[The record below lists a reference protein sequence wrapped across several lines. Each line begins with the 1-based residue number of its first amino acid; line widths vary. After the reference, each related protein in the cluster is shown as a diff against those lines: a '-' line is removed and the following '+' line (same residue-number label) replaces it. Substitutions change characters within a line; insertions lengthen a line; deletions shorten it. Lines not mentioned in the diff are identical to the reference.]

1 MLNEDYIKKK
11 LEENCKTDLDK
22 IIGGE
27 YLGLSRNVRQIN
39 SLFSR
44 ICKTYE
50 NDKYK
55 LMEIIEMVSE
65 YLIIT
70 RGKNTPSIKNA
81 LDLIFVDFKSYKDLS
96 VSIISEQIIL
106 RTDQLNEESIR
117 NAEII
122 ANFGA
127 NLLSKSKLIMAF
139 DYSSSVMNVL
149 SKLADNNNYA
159 TIIVPES
166 RILNGGFPI
175 AEEAIKMGHKVEFIF
190 DMAFCLKLKDTDAI
204 LIGAESFDINGD
216 CWNTIGS
223 YPISLLAF
231 NYKVPVY
238 VPTEFIKFNYKSL
251 TNMKKEIISDSFKD
265 SFNLP
270 REVSDSKNISF
281 YCEELEKIPAKYLKS
296 YITPLGNISPEQMEI
311 ETRKYF
317 KIS

>member
-1 MLNEDYIKKK
+1 MLKEDYIKKK
-11 LEENCKTDLDK
+11 LEKNCKADLDK
-22 IIGGE
+22 IISGE

-39 SLFSR
+39 SLFSK

-50 NDKYK
+50 KDQIK
-55 LMEIIEMVSE
+55 LIEIIEIVSE

-81 LDLIFVDFKSYKDLS
+81 LDLIFVDFKTYKDLS
-96 VSIISEQIIL
+96 ASIISEHIIL
-106 RTDQLNEESIR
+106 RTDFLNEESIK
-117 NAEII
+117 NAELI
-122 ANFGA
+122 ANHGA

-190 DMAFCLKLKDTDAI
+190 DMAFCNKLKDTDAI

-223 YPISLLAF
+223 FPISFVAY

-251 TNMKKEIISDSFKD
+251 TNMKKELISESFKD

-270 REVSDSKNISF
+270 KVVLDSKYISF
-281 YCEELEKIPAKYLKS
+281 NCEDLEKIPANYLKY
-296 YITPLGNISPEQMEI
+296 YITPLGNILPERMEI

-317 KIS
+317 KIF

>member
-1 MLNEDYIKKK
+1 MYNEVHIKKK
-11 LEENCKTDLDK
+11 LEENCKADLDK
-22 IIGGE
+22 IISGE

-44 ICKTYE
+44 ICKIYE

-55 LMEIIEMVSE
+55 LLEIIEMVSE
-65 YLIIT
+65 YLIFT

-81 LDLIFVDFKSYKDLS
+81 LDLIFVDSTSYKDLS
-96 VSIISEQIIL
+96 GSEISGIIIS

-122 ANFGA
+122 ANYGA
-127 NLLSKSKLIMAF
+127 KLLSKSKLIMAF

-149 SKLADNNNYA
+149 SKLVDYNNYA

-166 RILNGGFPI
+166 RILNGGCPI

-190 DMAFCLKLKDTDAI
+190 DMAFCLKLKEIDAI

-223 YPISLLAF
+223 YPISLVAF
-231 NYKVPVY
+231 KHEVPVY
-238 VPTEFIKFNYKSL
+238 VPTEFIKFNYNSL
-251 TNMKKEIISDSFKD
+251 TKKKKKIISDNFREV
-265 SFNLP
+265 FNLP
-270 REVSDSKNISF
+270 SEVSDSKNISF
-281 YCEELEKIPAKYLKS
+281 ICEELEKIPAKYLKS
-296 YITPLGNISPEQMEI
+296 YITPLGNLSPKQMEI

-317 KIS
+317 KIN

>member
-1 MLNEDYIKKK
+1 MLKEDYIKEK
-11 LEENCKTDLDK
+11 LEKTCKADLDK
-22 IIGGE
+22 IISGE

-39 SLFSR
+39 SLFSK
-44 ICKTYE
+44 ICKTYKK
-50 NDKYK
+50 DQIK
-55 LMEIIEMVSE
+55 LIEIIEIVSE

-81 LDLIFVDFKSYKDLS
+81 LDLIFVDFKTYKDLS
-96 VSIISEQIIL
+96 ASIISEHIIL
-106 RTDQLNEESIR
+106 RTDFLNEESIK
-117 NAEII
+117 NAELI
-122 ANFGA
+122 ANHGA

-149 SKLADNNNYA
+149 SKMADNNNYA

-175 AEEAIKMGHKVEFIF
+175 AEEAIKMGHQVEFIF
-190 DMAFCLKLKDTDAI
+190 DMAFCNKLKDTDAI

-223 YPISLLAF
+223 FPISLVAY

-251 TNMKKEIISDSFKD
+251 TNMKKKIIAESFKD

-270 REVSDSKNISF
+270 KVVLDNKNISF
-281 YCEELEKIPAKYLKS
+281 YCEDLEIIPANYLKY
-296 YITPLGNISPEQMEI
+296 YITPLGNILPERMEV
-311 ETRKYF
+311 ETKKYF
-317 KIS
+317 NII